1 MVSGVLLQVLAP
13 VEEADNDLRADVR
26 EPGMLDVTMAE
37 MEGASTEKEVAAAV
51 AEDLLSNESGSQA
64 PTKSDLMFIYG
75 VLLEGAVS
83 SAGHHAATCG
93 DRDKIVDTGEGASEN
108 LLEHANSIVSPA
120 PCPASNAFVSA
131 LHALA
136 TQQAAVQPRGGAGL
150 AFACALHA
158 LAMPPAAL
166 DASEADE
173 AAHDLACRGHE
184 DNGCRAHVGRGPVV
198 DLSDTPRVAG
208 GVSASAAEPAVL
220 QAVADLEPVVLH
232 AVAVGD
238 ADAANLK
245 ERAAG
250 VTGWDECRA
259 EVDDDG
265 SGRKHVVVKR
275 FTDPH
280 APPNVEEIGPCAGD
294 TAGPAFTPESLGTEA
309 PDEGDIE
316 ARVVLLGG
324 RDDMGLVPYVD
335 VLRGRQ
341 WVSAAQDLHMPRA
354 GHGAVGLAGGF
365 MMVRNLSTCVCVCVC
380 VCHDVTDW
388 EQPTVFKRSDLA
400 CCSQFLKLALESDER
415 YCSGDSLKYSMRDRR
430 KNITICYLTD

>member
-1 MVSGVLLQVLAP
+1 MRALSKTPASEGADGRDLDGVKQLASALVSGVLQQVLAP
-13 VEEADNDLRADVR
+13 VEETDNDLSAQVR
-26 EPGMLDVTMAE
+26 EPGMLDVTMAK
-37 MEGASTEKEVAAAV
+37 MEGASSEKEVAAAV
-51 AEDLLSNESGSQA
+51 AEDLLSNQSGTKA

-75 VLLEGAVS
+75 VLLEGAVA
-83 SAGHHAATCG
+83 SASHHVATCG
-93 DRDKIVDTGEGASEN
+93 DRDEVGDKGEGASEN
-108 LLEHANSIVSPA
+108 LLEQARSSLPRA
-120 PCPASNAFVSA
+120 PCQASNAFVSA

-136 TQQAAVQPRGGAGL
+136 TQQAAVQRRGGTGL
-150 AFACALHA
+150 AFACVLHA

-166 DASEADE
+166 DASEADG
-173 AAHDLACRGHE
+173 AANDLACRGHA
-184 DNGCRAHVGRGPVV
+184 DDWCRGH
-198 DLSDTPRVAG
+198 
-208 GVSASAAEPAVL
+208 AEPAVL

-250 VTGWDECRA
+250 GTGWDECRA

-265 SGRKHVVVKR
+265 SGRKHGVVKR

-280 APPNVEEIGPCAGD
+280 APPNVEEIGPCAVD
-294 TAGPAFTPESLGTEA
+294 TAGPASTPELLGTEA
-309 PDEGDIE
+309 PDKGDIE

-341 WVSAAQDLHMPRA
+341 WVSTTQDLHVPRA

-365 MMVRNLSTCVCVCVC
+365 MMVSNLRTCVCVC
-380 VCHDVTDW
+380 VCHDVID
-388 EQPTVFKRSDLA
+388 
-400 CCSQFLKLALESDER
+400 
-415 YCSGDSLKYSMRDRR
+415 
-430 KNITICYLTD
+430 